1 MGSNGLEVIIIS
13 LDQNLG
19 VFFSFNT
26 NFYYPSAFVILKWQ
40 SLVAKDYFIF
50 GTPTMYLIDRERHI
64 LLRPSSVK
72 QMDAWVDWF
81 LVQEKLSK

>member
-1 MGSNGLEVIIIS
+1 
-13 LDQNLG
+13 
-19 VFFSFNT
+19 
-26 NFYYPSAFVILKWQ
+26 
-40 SLVAKDYFIF
+40 VAKDYFIF